1 MTPELA
7 GMIGIALLVFLFLLR
22 VPVAFAMAIVGLVGF
37 AYLSDAESALIL
49 LAQDVYETLSNYPL
63 SVIPMFILMGSFAFA
78 AGISQRLYST
88 SYTWVG
94 QFRGGLTIATV
105 IACSGFA
112 AISGSTAATAATM
125 GKIALPEMKKYGY
138 DDVLATGTVAAAG
151 TLGILIPP
159 STVLIVYGILTEQSI
174 GELFIAGIV
183 PGIILSIFFVAT
195 VLLLC
200 MRNPNLGPPG
210 LPTSWGTK
218 VRSLGGI
225 IEAVIL
231 FVLAIGGL
239 FLGWFSPT
247 QAGAIGASGAFLIG
261 LFRGKFDLKVILESI
276 KDGLRTACMVLFIIT
291 GATVFGHFL
300 AISNI
305 PFALAEWVENL
316 PLPPLAIMGVLVFI
330 YFIGG
335 FFMDSMALIVVT
347 IPIFFPIVERLG
359 FDPIWFG
366 VMIVLTGEMGVISP
380 PVGVNVFV
388 IKGIAPDIPL
398 EKIFRGIIPF
408 LVAIIVLTIILFI
421 MPDIATF
428 LPSLISP

>member
-1 MTPELA
+1 MTPETV
-7 GMIGIALLVFLFLLR
+7 GMIGIVLMILLFLLR
-22 VPVAFAMAIVGLVGF
+22 VPISFAMAIVGLVGF
-37 AYLSDAESALIL
+37 AYLSDAESALSI

-78 AGISQRLYST
+78 SGISQRLYST

-94 QFRGGLTIATV
+94 QYRGGLTIATV
-105 IACSGFA
+105 LACSGFS
-112 AISGSTAATAATM
+112 AICGSTAATAATM

-138 DDVLATGTVAAAG
+138 DDVLATGTVASAG

-174 GELFIAGIV
+174 GQLFIAGIL
-183 PGIILSIFFVAT
+183 PGAILSIFFVAT
-195 VLLLC
+195 VALLC
-200 MRNPNLGPPG
+200 SRNPNLGPPG
-210 LPTSWGTK
+210 VPTSWRAK
-218 VRSLGGI
+218 VRSLSGI

-231 FVLAIGGL
+231 FALAIGGL

-247 QAGAIGASGAFLIG
+247 QAGAVGASGALVIG
-261 LFRGKFDLKVILESI
+261 LFRGQFNLNVISESM
-276 KDGLRTACMVLFIIT
+276 KDGLRTACMVLFILA

-305 PFALAEWVENL
+305 PFALADWVEHL
-316 PLPPLAIMGVLVFI
+316 PLPHMAIMGVLLLI

-335 FFMDSMALIVVT
+335 FFMDAMAMIVVT
-347 IPIFFPIVERLG
+347 IPIFFPIVEKLG

-366 VMIVLTGEMGVISP
+366 VMIVLVGEMGVISP

-398 EKIFRGIIPF
+398 ENIFRGIFPF
-408 LVAIIVLTIILFI
+408 LGALVLLTIVLLIFPKL
-421 MPDIATF
+421 ATF
-428 LPSLISP
+428 LPSLVS

>member
-1 MTPELA
+1 MTPELV
-7 GMIGIALLVFLFLLR
+7 GIIGIALLLLLFLLR
-22 VPVAFAMAIVGLVGF
+22 VPVAFAMAVVGLVGF
-37 AYLSDAESALIL
+37 AYLSDVHSALIL
-49 LAQDVYETLSNYPL
+49 LPQDVYDTLSNYPL
-63 SVIPMFILMGSFAFA
+63 SVIPMFILMGSFAFSS
-78 AGISQRLYST
+78 GISQRLYST
-88 SYTWVG
+88 SYTWFG
-94 QFRGGLTIATV
+94 QYRGGLTIATV

-112 AISGSTAATAATM
+112 AICGSTAATAATM
-125 GKIALPEMKKYGY
+125 GKIALPEMEKYGY

-174 GELFIAGIV
+174 GQLFIAGIV

-200 MRNPNLGPPG
+200 TRNPKLAPPG
-210 LPTSWGTK
+210 VPTSWGAK

-231 FVLAIGGL
+231 FLLAIGGL

-261 LFRGKFDLKVILESI
+261 LFRGQFDLKFIFETT

-347 IPIFFPIVERLG
+347 IPIFFPIVDRLG

-388 IKGIAPDIPL
+388 IKGIAPDTPL
-398 EKIFRGIIPF
+398 ESIFKGIIPF
-408 LVAIIVLTIILFI
+408 LITLIIVTIILFLF
-421 MPDIATF
+421 PDIVTF
-428 LPSLISP
+428 LPALISP